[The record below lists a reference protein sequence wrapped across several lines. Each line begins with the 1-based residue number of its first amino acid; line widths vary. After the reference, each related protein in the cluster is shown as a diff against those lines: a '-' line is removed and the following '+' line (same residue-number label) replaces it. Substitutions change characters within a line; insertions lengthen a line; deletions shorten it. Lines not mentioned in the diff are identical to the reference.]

1 MNKNPLLKDSTIY
14 HYQLIKRVH
23 FRRLYLPAGLIPLP
37 VFLAAETILYG
48 WNEWPWLIVSY
59 LFVQALHT
67 VLCLLL
73 LKFRDEAGKTQWHF
87 RLSLPWNGYAPKKY
101 ISFSFLWQTQI
112 HLLVIGLAV
121 IGCFVPWV
129 PSLFAVNLLFIHLWI
144 LIPRL
149 GLMFLLRSKERDVV
163 VKLNDADISLYMP

>member
-1 MNKNPLLKDSTIY
+1 MSKNPLQKDSTIY

-23 FRRLYLPAGLIPLP
+23 FHRLYLPVVLLPLP
-37 VFLAAETILYG
+37 VFLAVETYLYG

-67 VLCLLL
+67 VLSQIL
-73 LKFRDEAGKTQWHF
+73 LKFRDVAGKTPWHF
-87 RLSLPWNGYAPKKY
+87 RLSLPWNGYAPKKN
-101 ISFSFLWQTQI
+101 ISLSFLWQMQL
-112 HLLVIGLAV
+112 HLLVIGMAV

-129 PSLFAVNLLFIHLWI
+129 PPLFAANLLFIHLWI

-149 GLMFLLRSKERDVV
+149 TLMFFLRSKERDGV
-163 VKLNDADISLYMP
+163 VKLNDTDISLYLP